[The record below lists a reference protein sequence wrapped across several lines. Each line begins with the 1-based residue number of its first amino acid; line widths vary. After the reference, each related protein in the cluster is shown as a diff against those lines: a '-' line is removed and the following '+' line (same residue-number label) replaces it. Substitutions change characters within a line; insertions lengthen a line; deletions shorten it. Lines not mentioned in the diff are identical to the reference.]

1 MNEFRR
7 GLKKGMPI
15 CLGYIPVSFTFGILA
30 VKLGFSSFV
39 ATIMAISNM
48 ASAGQLN
55 GITRIVEGATFAS
68 LAITT
73 LVVNLRYMLMSFSLT
88 QKIEPNMPWYKRCLI
103 ACGICDEMFVLA
115 SMEDKDVS
123 FEFYLGLMTMPIA
136 GWTLGTLLGAVASSL
151 FTPMLQGCMG
161 MALYC
166 MFIAIIVPE
175 ARKSRKVAAVSALA
189 IVLSCIFTY
198 VPDVNIL
205 SKGGWGMIIAAIS
218 AAAMGATIKEVK
230 RRRKIARATIDSAG
244 RDKGKYTHTISHL

>member
-1 MNEFRR
+1 MSEFQR
-7 GLKKGMPI
+7 GIKKGMPI
-15 CLGYIPVSFTFGILA
+15 CLGYFPVSFTFGILA
-30 VKLGFSSFV
+30 VKLGFTPFV
-39 ATIMAISNM
+39 ATSMALTNM

-55 GITRIVEGATFAS
+55 GVTRIVEGATFAS

-88 QKIEPNMPWYKRCLI
+88 QKIERGMPWYKRCLI

-115 SMEDKDVS
+115 SMEEKDVA
-123 FEFYLGLMTMPIA
+123 FEFYLGLMTMPIV
-136 GWTLGTLLGAVASSL
+136 GWTLGTLFGAVASSL

-198 VPDVNIL
+198 VPYVNVL

-230 RRRKIARATIDSAG
+230 RRRRTVRSAVDTAG
-244 RDKGKYTHTISHL
+244 RDKDKYTHTISHI